1 MKNFPRLSG
10 SSNDCTMEWSGEG
23 RGGSRFTCPTQ
34 IQLDQPDR
42 YLALHR
48 IADFIV
54 SWIADTVPLRHSRN
68 TSILL
73 TPHRTRGSFFRG
85 IFDTKS
91 FNTACIHIFMIL
103 NRTVQNVTPLCRQP
117 CDCNPNAHSHCITEE
132 QSCNN
137 IGIYTSHIIHSPPRD
152 TQKII
157 YRTSVR
163 LPVRD
168 EQAIVH
174 TTRWSIRCDVTYC
187 KYFKNR
193 PLSITSVQTIDS
205 YHCVI

>member
-1 MKNFPRLSG
+1 M
-10 SSNDCTMEWSGEG
+10 TAQWSGVG

-34 IQLDQPDR
+34 IQLDLPDR

-117 CDCNPNAHSHCITEE
+117 CDCNPDAHSHCITEE

-137 IGIYTSHIIHSPPRD
+137 IGIYTSHIIHSPPQD
-152 TQKII
+152 TKRSSIALLYVCPYAMSKPSYIQPAGQSGV
-157 YRTSVR
+157 TSH
-163 LPVRD
+163 
-168 EQAIVH
+168 IVS
-174 TTRWSIRCDVTYC
+174 TS
-187 KYFKNR
+187 KNR
-193 PLSITSVQTIDS
+193 SLSITSVQTIDS
-205 YHCVI
+205 YHQIRLRHLR